1 MKKIQRRITSL
12 LFLVTI
18 IILPLITLFS
28 KKEKFSELENR
39 SLKRRPGFSFSGWFD
54 KSFMNDFESY
64 ASDHFVGRLKLIKT
78 KINTELLLGKHE
90 INGIYVTDQRL
101 IEKIPH
107 PDYAKID
114 VSTEAIN
121 KFASSVNVP
130 VYTMIAPTSAGIY
143 SESLPENAPQLSQ
156 RELISHINSKF
167 DKSISVID
175 VYDFLYAMKDDY
187 IYYRTD
193 HHWTSLGAYCAYS
206 VAIQKLGFNSIA
218 FSKFNIEH
226 ASSEFYGTYFS
237 KTLYDK
243 IRPDTIDIYTYNEGS
258 SVVSCIENN
267 GISSKKYNDIYFREY
282 LEKKDKYSMYLGTN
296 ISEVKIKTNLESD
309 KKILIFKD
317 SYANSFIPF
326 LTQHYNEI
334 EVLDMRYINNYRD
347 YVNPD
352 DYSQVLFLYNST
364 TFCEDDNIKKLAY

>member
-1 MKKIQRRITSL
+1 MKKIQRRITTL
-12 LFLVTI
+12 LFILTI
-18 IILPLITLFS
+18 ILLPLITLFS

-39 SLKRRPGFSFSGWFD
+39 SLKETPHFSFSDWFD
-54 KSFMNDFESY
+54 KSFMNDFESFV
-64 ASDHFVGRLKLIKT
+64 SDHFVGRVKWIKV
-78 KINTELLLGKHE
+78 KINTELTLGKNE
-90 INGIYVTDQRL
+90 INGIYVTDKRL
-101 IEKIPH
+101 MEKIPQ
-107 PDYAKID
+107 PDYEKID
-114 VSTEAIN
+114 ASTAAIN

-143 SESLPENAPQLSQ
+143 SEILPENAPQLNQ
-156 RELISHINSKF
+156 KELIGYINNKF
-167 DKSISVID
+167 DTGISVID

-193 HHWTSLGAYCAYS
+193 HHWTSFGAYCAYS

-218 FSKFNIEH
+218 YSKFNIEH

-243 IRPDTIDIYTYNEGS
+243 INPDTIDIYTYNEGS
-258 SVVSCIENN
+258 SVISCTENDGVS
-267 GISSKKYNDIYFREY
+267 SQHYKDIYFRQY
-282 LEKKDKYSMYLGTN
+282 LDKKDKYSMYLGTN
-296 ISEVKIKTNLESD
+296 ISEVKINTNLESD

-334 EVLDMRYINNYRD
+334 EVLDMRFINNYRD
-347 YVNPD
+347 YVDPD
-352 DYSQVLFLYNST
+352 DYSQVLLIYNST
-364 TFCEDDNIKKLAY
+364 TFCEDDNIIKLAY

>member
-1 MKKIQRRITSL
+1 MKKIQRRITTL
-12 LFLVTI
+12 LFIVI
-18 IILPLITLFS
+18 IILLPLITLFS

-39 SLKRRPGFSFSGWFD
+39 SLQGKPRFSFSGWFD
-54 KSFMNDFESY
+54 KSFMSDFESFI
-64 ASDHFVGRLKLIKT
+64 SDHFAGRVKWINI
-78 KINTELLLGKHE
+78 KINTELAVGKNE
-90 INGIYVTDQRL
+90 INGIYVTDERL
-101 IEKIPH
+101 IEKIND
-107 PDYAKID
+107 PDYDKID
-114 VSTEAIN
+114 SSTDAIN
-121 KFASSVNVP
+121 KFAQSVNVP
-130 VYTMIAPTSAGIY
+130 VYTMIVPTSAGIY
-143 SESLPENAPQLSQ
+143 SEILPENAPQINQ
-156 RELISHINSKF
+156 KELIGYINNKF
-167 DKSISVID
+167 DTGISVID
-175 VYDFLYAMKDDY
+175 IYDFLYAMKDDY

-218 FSKFNIEH
+218 YSKFNIEH

-237 KTLYDK
+237 KTLCDK

-258 SVVSCIENN
+258 SVVSCTQNN
-267 GISSKKYNDIYFREY
+267 GLTTEKYKDIYFREY

-347 YVNPD
+347 YVDPD
-352 DYSQVLFLYNST
+352 DYSQILFLYNST
-364 TFCEDDNIKKLAY
+364 TFCDDDNIRKLAY

>member
-1 MKKIQRRITSL
+1 MKKIQRRITTL
-12 LFLVTI
+12 LFILTI
-18 IILPLITLFS
+18 ILLPLITLFS

-39 SLKRRPGFSFSGWFD
+39 SLKETPHFSFSDWFD
-54 KSFMNDFESY
+54 KSFMNDFESFV
-64 ASDHFVGRLKLIKT
+64 SDHFVGRVKWIKV
-78 KINTELLLGKHE
+78 KINTELTLGKNE
-90 INGIYVTDQRL
+90 INGIYVTDKRL
-101 IEKIPH
+101 MEKIPQ
-107 PDYAKID
+107 PDYEKID
-114 VSTEAIN
+114 ASTAAIN

-143 SESLPENAPQLSQ
+143 SEILPENAPQLNQ
-156 RELISHINSKF
+156 KELIGYINNKF
-167 DKSISVID
+167 DTGISVID

-193 HHWTSLGAYCAYS
+193 HHWTSFGAYCAYS

-218 FSKFNIEH
+218 YSKFNIEH

-243 IRPDTIDIYTYNEGS
+243 INPDTIDIYTYNEGS
-258 SVVSCIENN
+258 SVISCTENDGVS
-267 GISSKKYNDIYFREY
+267 SQHYKDIYFRQY
-282 LEKKDKYSMYLGTN
+282 LDKKDKYSMYLGTN
-296 ISEVKIKTNLESD
+296 ISEVKINTNLESD

-334 EVLDMRYINNYRD
+334 EVLDMRFINNYRD
-347 YVNPD
+347 YVDPD

-364 TFCEDDNIKKLAY
+364 TFCEDDNIIKLAY